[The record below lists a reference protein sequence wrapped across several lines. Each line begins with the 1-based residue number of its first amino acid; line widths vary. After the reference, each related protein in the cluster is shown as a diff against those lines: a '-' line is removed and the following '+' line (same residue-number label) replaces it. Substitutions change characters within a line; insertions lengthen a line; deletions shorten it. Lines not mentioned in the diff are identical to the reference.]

1 MAKLTKTYTVTMKRT
16 RTFEQVAHVE
26 IEARHAAEAWEIAEE
41 KTGPNY
47 LWPAMEFDNTDRLN
61 TGWLRGDEVA
71 DELEI
76 CDVEANR

>member
-1 MAKLTKTYTVTMKRT
+1 MAKLTKTYTVTMTRT

-47 LWPAMEFDNTDRLN
+47 LWPPLEFDH

-76 CDVEANR
+76 CDVEALD

>member
-1 MAKLTKTYTVTMKRT
+1 MAKLTKTYTVTMTRT

-47 LWPAMEFDNTDRLN
+47 LWPALEFDN

-76 CDVEANR
+76 CDVEARS